1 MNEVFKCYG
10 VTTGKPCNELP
21 QVYIGFNSIEPLVI
35 TMSP

>member
-1 MNEVFKCYG
+1 MRFPNAMET
-10 VTTGKPCNELP
+10 TTGKPCNELP